1 MHVSCCN
8 YIISNELSINV
19 RVTSCSYQI
28 CTTES
33 HRTSDMGLGNLTFLS
48 YSTSKEGV
56 TNFYIAD
63 DNIPAKNFC
72 NKL

>member
-1 MHVSCCN
+1 MQVSCCN
-8 YIISNELSINV
+8 YIMSNELSINV
-19 RVTSCSYQI
+19 RVTSCGYQI
-28 CTTES
+28 SATES

-48 YSTSKEGV
+48 YSTLKEGV

-63 DNIPAKNFC
+63 DNIPVKNFC